1 MRYSMMS
8 YTISRQGPAVFDI
21 NKMLDL
27 TKEIGM
33 AGVDFVTL
41 HGQTA
46 VDLRKRCDDKDIA
59 VVCHTV
65 SGGGFLSD
73 IPEDVVR
80 TSDAVKAAIEN
91 AVVLGAPVIMVVTP
105 GRADLS
111 RSESRR
117 RYIAGLKP
125 IMGLAKAAGVRVTVE
140 NFPGKTSPFVT
151 ADDFLTAKRELPDL
165 GLTFDSGNAAS
176 GEEPAESFARCASA
190 TVHAHFKDWTVLNS
204 KDEGG
209 LEVLN
214 GLRFKPALIG
224 EGVLNHGAVLKAMQK
239 ANYGG
244 CINIEYEGPADPYE
258 AIRKA
263 VAYLR
268 EMESKSAV

>member
-8 YTISRQGPAVFDI
+8 YTIARQGPAVFDVD
-21 NKMLDL
+21 KMLNL

-41 HGQTA
+41 HGQKA
-46 VDLRKRCDDKDIA
+46 SDLRKRCDDKGIP

-65 SGGGFLSD
+65 PGGGLMSD
-73 IPEDVVR
+73 KPEDISKA
-80 TSDAVKAAIEN
+80 SDAIKEAIQF
-91 AVVLGAPVIMVVTP
+91 AGILGAPVIMVVTH
-105 GRADLS
+105 GRADLP
-111 RSESRR
+111 RAETRR
-117 RYIAGLKP
+117 RYVTGLKP
-125 IMGLAKAAGVRVTVE
+125 IMGLAKAAGIRLTVE
-140 NFPGKTSPFVT
+140 NFPGKNSPFVT
-151 ADDFLTAKRELPDL
+151 AADFLDAKRDLPDL

-176 GEEPAESFARCASA
+176 GEEPAESFARCATA
-190 TVHAHFKDWTVLNS
+190 AAHAHFKDWTVLTS
-204 KDEGG
+204 KEEGG
-209 LEVLN
+209 IEMLN

-224 EGVLNHGAVLKAMQK
+224 EGILNHPAVLKAMQQ

-244 CINIEYEGPADPYE
+244 CINIEYEGSENPYD

-268 EMESKSAV
+268 SIE

>member
-8 YTISRQGPAVFDI
+8 YTIARQGPAVFDI
-21 NKMLDL
+21 DKMLDL

-41 HGQTA
+41 HGQKA
-46 VDLRKRCDDKDIA
+46 SDLRKRCDDKGIP

-73 IPEDVVR
+73 KPEDVKK
-80 TSDAVKAAIEN
+80 TSDAVKEAIEF

-111 RSESRR
+111 RDESRR
-117 RYIAGLKP
+117 RYVAGMKP

-140 NFPGKTSPFVT
+140 NFPGKHSPFVT
-151 ADDFLTAKRELPDL
+151 ADDFLTAKRDLTDL

-176 GEEPAESFARCASA
+176 GEEPSVSFTRCASSA
-190 TVHAHFKDWTVLNS
+190 VHAHFKDWTVLTA
-204 KDEGG
+204 KEEGG
-209 LEVLN
+209 IDMLN

-224 EGVLNHGAVLKAMQK
+224 EGVLNHRAVLKAMQQ
-239 ANYGG
+239 ANYQG

-268 EMESKSAV
+268 TQE